1 MKKLEYVC
9 MFLAVATTLAS
20 IYVNFKLG
28 FTAYS
33 WQLCTLMWIGVAYI
47 KTDYIKSLERKAD
60 ENSKS

>member
-9 MFLAVATTLAS
+9 MLLAVATTLAS
-20 IYVNFKLG
+20 ISVNFKTG

-47 KTDYIKSLERKAD
+47 KTERIKSLERKD
-60 ENSKS
+60 